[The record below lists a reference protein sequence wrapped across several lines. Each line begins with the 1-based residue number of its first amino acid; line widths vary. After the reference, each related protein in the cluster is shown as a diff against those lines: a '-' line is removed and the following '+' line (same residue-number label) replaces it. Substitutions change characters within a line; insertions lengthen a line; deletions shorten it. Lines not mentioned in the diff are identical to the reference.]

1 MDTSTLPLKYNQ
13 SESFKME
20 LIHIQQA
27 TIGDGAVNAVNARE
41 LHEKL
46 EVKTKF
52 VEWMK
57 RAIDKYGF
65 EDGVDFISFLGK
77 STGGRPSAEYQVTV
91 DMAKELC
98 MLDDSEKGRQFR
110 KYFIECER
118 KATKQLSTLDQIA
131 IIAKGT
137 LELSET
143 VQKHTADIETLKQDI
158 ALNSREKHALKA
170 AVGSKIASF
179 NLKPENV
186 KKIYAAVWKKVKD
199 RFLVSSYMEI
209 PHLQFADALHFVQN
223 ISMEDLV

>member
-1 MDTSTLPLKYNQ
+1 
-13 SESFKME
+13 ME
-20 LIHIQQA
+20 LITVSQ
-27 TIGDGAVNAVNARE
+27 TIIGQSAVNAVNTRD
-41 LHEKL
+41 LHSKL
-46 EVKTKF
+46 EVKTPYSM
-52 VEWMK
+52 WIQ
-57 RAIDKYGF
+57 RAIEKYGF
-65 EDGVDFISFLGK
+65 EGGVDFTINKIVNGK
-77 STGGRPSAEYQVTV
+77 NAQNDYIVSL

-98 MLDDSEKGRQFR
+98 MLDDSVKGRQFR
-110 KYFIECER
+110 KYLIECER

-186 KKIYAAVWKKVKD
+186 KKIYAAVWKKVQD

-209 PHLQFADALHFVQN
+209 PRLQFADALRFVQN

>member
-1 MDTSTLPLKYNQ
+1 
-13 SESFKME
+13 ME

-27 TIGDGAVNAVNARE
+27 TIGDGAVNSVNARE
-41 LHEKL
+41 LHAKL
-46 EVKTKF
+46 EVRTRF
-52 VEWMK
+52 NDWIR
-57 RAIDKYGF
+57 RAIDRYGF
-65 EDGVDFISFLGK
+65 EENIDYSKLSNANPSIGVEVI
-77 STGGRPSAEYQVTV
+77 VTL

-98 MLDDSEKGRQFR
+98 MLDDSVKGRQFR
-110 KYFIECER
+110 KYLIECER

-143 VQKHTADIETLKQDI
+143 VQKHAADIETLKQDI

-209 PHLQFADALHFVQN
+209 PRLQFADALRFVQN

>member
-1 MDTSTLPLKYNQ
+1 
-13 SESFKME
+13 ME

-41 LHEKL
+41 LHAKL
-46 EVKTKF
+46 EVRTRF
-52 VEWMK
+52 NDWIR
-57 RAIDKYGF
+57 RAIDRYGF
-65 EDGVDFISFLGK
+65 EENIDYSKLSNANPSIGVEVI
-77 STGGRPSAEYQVTV
+77 VTL

-98 MLDDSEKGRQFR
+98 MLDDSVKGRQFR
-110 KYFIECER
+110 KYLIECER

-186 KKIYAAVWKKVKD
+186 KKIYAAVWKKVQD

-209 PHLQFADALHFVQN
+209 PRLQFADALRFVQN